1 MKLLASDNEQI
12 RAWPGGFGNF
22 KVGANYGPALVMQD
36 QAKAQGYDQILW
48 LFGPERF
55 VTEAG
60 ASNFFVVLQVDENN
74 WQLMTAPLEDGLILP
89 GITRASVLQLAR
101 ERLQHAIGDGIQID
115 VVERPFTMA
124 DLFEA
129 HRQGKIIE
137 AFVTGT
143 ALFITPVD
151 VIRSDQQDLEINCS
165 PVKGISCSQ
174 MIKEWLIGIMSG
186 KEEHEWTLRVDAA

>member
-1 MKLLASDNEQI
+1 
-12 RAWPGGFGNF
+12 
-22 KVGANYGPALVMQD
+22 
-36 QAKAQGYDQILW
+36 
-48 LFGPERF
+48 
-55 VTEAG
+55 
-60 ASNFFVVLQVDENN
+60 
-74 WQLMTAPLEDGLILP
+74 
-89 GITRASVLQLAR
+89 
-101 ERLQHAIGDGIQID
+101 LQHAIGDGIQID

-129 HRQGKIIE
+129 HHQGKIIE

-143 ALFITPVD
+143 ALFITPVG